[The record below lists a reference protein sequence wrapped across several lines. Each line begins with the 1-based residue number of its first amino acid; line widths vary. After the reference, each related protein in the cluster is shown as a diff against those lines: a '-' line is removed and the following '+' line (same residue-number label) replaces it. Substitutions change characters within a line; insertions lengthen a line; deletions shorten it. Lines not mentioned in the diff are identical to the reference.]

1 MPDFKIIKV
10 TIGRSFADAYAFL
23 SDLRNLAL
31 WGGID
36 PGTEIKALEDGAWGV
51 QIDGASLSLRTTAS
65 NGYGVLDVDTTLPGT
80 AGVFRNFARLT
91 PNQDGCDYVFCHI
104 AAPGISA
111 EQFDSQNAWI
121 EADLLRLKSY
131 LEGDLPTPNMLKS
144 SVISVAIKRPVD
156 QVLPYLIEPIP
167 FMRWA
172 AITSNRMVHQGGL
185 DWLFDTAAGPRIVRF
200 HAPNSFGIAD
210 QAVFAEGETPL
221 VNPMR
226 VLPSAEGSIVTYVC
240 FQRPGTSEEKYL
252 STLEWIT
259 SDFLTLQ
266 SVAEI

>member
-10 TIGRSFADAYAFL
+10 TIGRSFADVYAFIA
-23 SDLRNLAL
+23 DMRNLAV

-36 PGTEIKALEDGAWGV
+36 PETGVTPQEDGAWSARIG
-51 QIDGASLSLRTTAS
+51 GTSLSLWVTPS
-65 NGYGVLDVDTTLPGT
+65 NAYGVLDVDTQLPDGS
-80 AGVFRNFARLT
+80 GMLRSFARLT
-91 PNQDGCDYVFCHI
+91 PNQDGCDYVFCHV

-111 EQFDSQNAWI
+111 EQFDSQNDWI
-121 EADLLRLKSY
+121 EADLGRLKSY
-131 LEGDLPTPNMLKS
+131 LEGDLPTPHMLKS
-144 SVISVAIKRPVD
+144 TVISVGIKRPVD
-156 QVLPYLIEPIP
+156 QVLPYLIEPVP

-200 HAPNSFGIAD
+200 HVPNSFGIAD

-226 VLPSAEGSIVTYVC
+226 VLPNGKDSIVTYVC
-240 FQRPGTSEEKYL
+240 FQRPGTSEEKYQ